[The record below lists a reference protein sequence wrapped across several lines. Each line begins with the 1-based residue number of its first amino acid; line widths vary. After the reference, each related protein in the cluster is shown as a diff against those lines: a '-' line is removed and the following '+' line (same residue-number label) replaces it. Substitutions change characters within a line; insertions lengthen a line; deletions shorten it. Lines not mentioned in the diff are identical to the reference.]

1 MHRIRVTCN
10 AVRSATT
17 DAVSRV
23 SDEAAR
29 SLKRACP
36 INEKERIEKKET
48 ERVLQLS

>member
-10 AVRSATT
+10 AVRSAA